1 MHVITFPAGPL
12 QCNCSIIA
20 CPETKE
26 AAVIDPGGDVD
37 EILKLLQDNGL
48 TVKYLLHTHAHFD
61 HILGSRELKEKTG
74 AKICLHEGDDWLYE
88 NLGMQC
94 GLFGFKSDEPLPVDV
109 HLNDEE
115 ELKIGNIKTRVI
127 HTPGHTPGSLCF
139 EMSAK
144 DNLLYSGDTLF
155 QHSIGRTDLWGGSMD
170 DIIKSIRG
178 KLFRLDDSTTVVPG
192 HGPNTTIHQEKK
204 LNPFVGA

>member
-20 CPETKE
+20 CPDTKE

-37 EILKLLQDNGL
+37 EILKILQGNGL

-94 GLFGFKSDEPLPVDV
+94 GLFGFQSDEPLPVDM

-115 ELKIGNIKTRVI
+115 ELKIGNIKAKVI

-139 EMSAK
+139 EMSAR

-155 QHSIGRTDLWGGSMD
+155 QHSIGRTDLWGGSFD
-170 DIIKSIRG
+170 EIIKSIRG